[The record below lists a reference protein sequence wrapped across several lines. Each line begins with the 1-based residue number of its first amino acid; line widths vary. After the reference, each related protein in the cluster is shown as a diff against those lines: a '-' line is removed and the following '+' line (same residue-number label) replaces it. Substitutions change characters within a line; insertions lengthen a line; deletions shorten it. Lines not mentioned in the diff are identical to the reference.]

1 MANPQIYL
9 VTTKDGASLVQAK
22 NPAEAITHVFEPQV
36 RRLSA
41 VEVMQYNKTLQLEIA
56 GEVSPLP
63 QQQLPL
69 EPQP

>member
-9 VTTKDGASLVQAK
+9 VTTKAGANLVQAK
-22 NPAEAITHVFEPQV
+22 NPNDAIGHVFNPHV

-41 VEVMQYNKTLQLEIA
+41 AEAMQLSKTMTLEIA
-56 GEVSPLP
+56 GEVAPLD

-69 EPQP
+69 DGQS